1 VDDGP
6 IPSGRARPVAGR
18 RGGWVVWDGGDQ
30 AGVGKPVIAAVDGLA
45 AGAGV
50 SMAHA
55 GDPLLASDTARFSPA
70 ARRLYQPRLVDGL
83 GRWPRDRGSI
93 TKENLVEIGVDSKD

>member
-1 VDDGP
+1 
-6 IPSGRARPVAGR
+6 
-18 RGGWVVWDGGDQ
+18 
-30 AGVGKPVIAAVDGLA
+30 
-45 AGAGV
+45 
-50 SMAHA
+50 MAHA